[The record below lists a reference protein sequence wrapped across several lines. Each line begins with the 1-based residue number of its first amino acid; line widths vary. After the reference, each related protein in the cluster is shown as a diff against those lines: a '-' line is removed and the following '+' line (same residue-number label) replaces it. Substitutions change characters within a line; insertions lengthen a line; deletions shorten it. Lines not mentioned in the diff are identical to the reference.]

1 MIAPIHGTPSGQEPD
16 PGKPKP
22 QTTCQTIAFQ
32 QWEDMGEGREELLRE
47 MQANHF
53 YTRRSMLPGGQK
65 TGCENMLTSCVF
77 ALEAIAAPIK
87 Y

>member
-1 MIAPIHGTPSGQEPD
+1 M
-16 PGKPKP
+16 
-22 QTTCQTIAFQ
+22 
-32 QWEDMGEGREELLRE
+32 LRE

-53 YTRRSMLPGGQK
+53 YTRRNMLPGGQK
-65 TGCENMLTSCVF
+65 TGCENMLTSCVL